1 MRMATTTPP
10 PPPVRGPLPP
20 PGGAGGLGG
29 RASGP
34 PRPTS
39 PPPRRV
45 GRWVAG
51 GALALVVVAVAY
63 IVFAS
68 GGGASY
74 KFELE
79 NGSQLVLGDQ
89 VEVGGVPVGS
99 VTEIALTHNYKAL
112 VTIHIEGS
120 LVPLHRGTTAQ
131 VRVPSLTTVAGRY
144 VSIAPGPNNA
154 PALPAG
160 ALLPSGSA
168 QGTTDLDQLFDTLNP
183 RTRKGLQGFIVGQAE
198 QYAGVSESLGVD
210 TEYFGPF
217 LSATD
222 HIFAELARDQQT
234 FTNFLVYSAKA
245 LTTLAAHREEL
256 TNLVGNGER
265 GLGALGAEQASLQ
278 QGVAQLPAT
287 LRQGN
292 RTFAQLP
299 STFAALRK
307 LLTVAGPDTKTLA
320 PLFEKLTPLVKEA
333 APVLH
338 DLSVALSKPGP
349 SNDLTDNALALPTLA
364 QELATGSPSDVKALQ
379 EAVPVTAPFGPYSP
393 DLEGFVRTFGT
404 SAGYYDANGQY
415 ARLSPVFDN
424 FKVGPNNT
432 LTPTTAQ
439 EGLQG
444 LHTHELRRCPG
455 AGATPSPADGSAPFT
470 DEGKLGCDPS
480 EVP

>member
-20 PGGAGGLGG
+20 GGGAPE
-29 RASGP
+29 P

-39 PPPRRV
+39 PPPRSV
-45 GRWVAG
+45 GRWVAA
-51 GALALVVVAVAY
+51 GALAVVVAAVAY
-63 IVFAS
+63 IVFAG
-68 GGGASY
+68 GGGANY

-79 NGSQLVLGDQ
+79 NASQLVLGDQ
-89 VEVGGVPVGS
+89 VQVGGVPVGS
-99 VTEIALTHNYKAL
+99 VTAITLTHNYKAL
-112 VTIHIEGS
+112 VTIHVEGS

-144 VSIAPGPNNA
+144 VLLSPGPNNA
-154 PALPAG
+154 PELPAG
-160 ALLPSGSA
+160 AILPHGSA

-198 QYAGVSESLGVD
+198 QFGGVSEALGED

-217 LSATD
+217 LSSAS
-222 HIFAELARDQQT
+222 HIFAELARDQHT
-234 FTNFLVYSAKA
+234 FANFLVYSAKA
-245 LTTLAAHREEL
+245 LTTLAAHREEV
-256 TNLVGNGER
+256 TNLVSNGDRATE
-265 GLGALGAEQASLQ
+265 ALGAEQASLQ

-292 RTFAQLP
+292 RAFAQLP
-299 STFAALRK
+299 SMFSALRK
-307 LLTVAGPDTKTLA
+307 LAAVAGPDTKTLA
-320 PLFEKLTPLVKEA
+320 PVLEKLEPLVREA
-333 APVLH
+333 GPVLNNL
-338 DLSVALSKPGP
+338 DVALSKPGP
-349 SNDLTDNALALPTLA
+349 SNDLTDTALALPTLA
-364 QELATGSPSDVKALQ
+364 RELASGSPSDVKALQ
-379 EAVPVTAPFGPYSP
+379 EAVPVTSFFGPYAP

-404 SAGYYDANGQY
+404 TAGYYDANGQY
-415 ARLSPVFDN
+415 ARLSPVFNN

-444 LHTHELRRCPG
+444 LHTRELRRCPG

-480 EVP
+480 QVP

>member
-1 MRMATTTPP
+1 MRVATTTPP
-10 PPPVRGPLPP
+10 PPPVRPPLPP
-20 PGGAGGLGG
+20 PGGAGGTPSP
-29 RASGP
+29 RPVSSP
-34 PRPTS
+34 PRS
-39 PPPRRV
+39 V

-51 GALALVVVAVAY
+51 GALAVVAVAVLY
-63 IVFAS
+63 IVFLS

-99 VTEIALTHNYKAL
+99 VTGIALTHNFKAL
-112 VTIHIEGS
+112 ITIHIEGS

-144 VSIAPGPNNA
+144 VLLSPGPNNA
-154 PALPAG
+154 AALPAG
-160 ALLPSGSA
+160 STLPSGSA

-198 QYAGVSESLGVD
+198 QYAGVSEALGED

-217 LSATD
+217 LASAD
-222 HIFAELARDQQT
+222 HIFAELARDQPT
-234 FTNFLVYSAKA
+234 LTNLLVYSAKA

-256 TNLVGNGER
+256 TNLVSNGDQ
-265 GLGALGAEQASLQ
+265 GLEALGSEQASLQ
-278 QGVAQLPAT
+278 TGVAQLPTT

-292 RTFAQLP
+292 QAFAQLP
-299 STFAALRK
+299 SMFAALRK
-307 LLTVAGPDTKTLA
+307 LFTVAGPDTKTLT
-320 PLFEKLTPLVKEA
+320 PLFTKLTPLVREA
-333 APVLH
+333 EPVLH
-338 DLSVALSKPGP
+338 NLSLALSKPGP
-349 SNDLTDNALALPTLA
+349 SNDLTDSALAMPTLA
-364 QELATGSPSDVKALQ
+364 QELASGSPSDVKSLQ
-379 EAVPVTAPFGPYSP
+379 ESVPVTAAFGPYAP
-393 DLEGFVRTFGT
+393 DLQGFVRTFGT

-424 FKVGPNNT
+424 FKVGANNT
-432 LTPTTAQ
+432 LAPTTAK

-470 DEGKLGCDPS
+470 DEGKLDCDPS

>member
-1 MRMATTTPP
+1 MRVATTTPP
-10 PPPVRGPLPP
+10 PPPVRPPLPP
-20 PGGAGGLGG
+20 PDGAGG
-29 RASGP
+29 RTPGP
-34 PRPTS
+34 PQPVS
-39 PPPRRV
+39 PPPRNMT
-45 GRWVAG
+45 RWVAG
-51 GALALVVVAVAY
+51 GALAVVAAAVLY
-63 IVFAS
+63 IVFAG

-99 VTEIALTHNYKAL
+99 VTGIALTHNYRPL
-112 VTIHIEGS
+112 ITIHIQGS
-120 LVPLHRGTTAQ
+120 LVPLHRGTTAA

-144 VSIAPGPNNA
+144 VELSPGPNNA
-154 PALPAG
+154 AVLPAG
-160 ALLPSGSA
+160 STLPAGSG
-168 QGTTDLDQLFDTLNP
+168 QGTTDLDQIFDSLNP

-198 QYAGVSESLGVD
+198 EYDGVSEALGVD

-217 LSATD
+217 LAAAD
-222 HIFAELARDQQT
+222 HIFAELAKDQPT

-245 LTTLAAHREEL
+245 LATLAAHREEV
-256 TNLVGNGER
+256 TDLVGNGDR
-265 GLGALGAEQASLQ
+265 ALGALGAEQASLQ
-278 QGVAQLPAT
+278 QGVAQLPST

-292 RTFAQLP
+292 QAFAQLP

-307 LLTVAGPDTKTLA
+307 LLTVAGPDTKTFT
-320 PLFEKLTPLVKEA
+320 PLFAKLTPLVKEA
-333 APVLH
+333 GPVLH
-338 DLSVALSKPGP
+338 NLSVALSQPGP
-349 SNDLTDNALALPTLA
+349 SNDLTDSALAMPTLA
-364 QELATGSPSDVKALQ
+364 QVLASGSPSDVKALQ
-379 EAVPVTAPFGPYSP
+379 ESVPVTAFFGPYAP

-424 FKVGPNNT
+424 FKVSANNT

-444 LHTHELRRCPG
+444 LHTRELRRCPG

-470 DEGKLGCDPS
+470 DEGKLDCDPS
-480 EVP
+480 QVP

>member
-20 PGGAGGLGG
+20 PDRPGGTP
-29 RASGP
+29 S
-34 PRPTS
+34 RPVS
-39 PPPRRV
+39 PPPRGV

-51 GALALVVVAVAY
+51 GALAVVVAAVAY
-63 IVFAS
+63 ILLAGGS
-68 GGGASY
+68 GANY

-79 NGSQLVLGDQ
+79 NASQVVLGNQ
-89 VEVGGVPVGS
+89 VQVGGVPVGS
-99 VTEIALTHNYKAL
+99 VTGIALTHNYKAMI
-112 VTIHIEGS
+112 TIHVEGS
-120 LVPLHRGTTAQ
+120 LVPLHRGTTVQ

-144 VSIAPGPNNA
+144 VSISPGPNNA
-154 PALPAG
+154 PKLPDG
-160 ALLPSGSA
+160 AILPSGSA

-198 QYAGVSESLGVD
+198 QYAGVSEALGVD

-217 LSATD
+217 LASAN
-222 HIFAELARDQQT
+222 HIFAELARDQPT

-245 LTTLAAHREEL
+245 LTTLAAHRDEL

-278 QGVAQLPAT
+278 RGVAQLPAT

-292 RTFAQLP
+292 RAFAQLP
-299 STFAALRK
+299 SMFAALRK
-307 LLTVAGPDTKTLA
+307 LAAVAGPDTKTLA
-320 PLFEKLTPLVKEA
+320 PLFEKLTPLVREA
-333 APVLH
+333 GPVLH
-338 DLSVALSKPGP
+338 NLSVALAKPGP
-349 SNDLTDNALALPTLA
+349 SNDLTDTALALPTLA
-364 QELATGSPSDVKALQ
+364 RELASGSPSDVKALQ
-379 EAVPVTAPFGPYSP
+379 ESVPVTALFGPYSP

-424 FKVGPNNT
+424 FKAGPNNT
-432 LTPTTAQ
+432 LTPTTAR

-444 LHTHELRRCPG
+444 LHTRELRRCPG
-455 AGATPSPADGSAPFT
+455 AGATPSPADGSAPFA

-480 EVP
+480 QVP